1 MDIKEQY
8 EKLLRYCYMKTKDR
22 TLAEDIVQETYLRF
36 WQSHSYK
43 ETGKELA
50 YLYTIARNL
59 CVDEFRKL
67 APENIENVS
76 DIIPDGKSDVE
87 KSIAR
92 MDIEAALEKLPD
104 DIREMVLLRYT
115 NEMSVTDIAKIT
127 GVSRFA
133 IHRKLKKGIEL
144 LKKTMEGGEAYD

>member
-104 DIREMVLLRYT
+104 DIRELCIMIFADGMTFIEVGNKVGYSDNALWHRIRK
-115 NEMSVTDIAKIT
+115 EVEKI
-127 GVSRFA
+127 
-133 IHRKLKKGIEL
+133 
-144 LKKTMEGGEAYD
+144 